1 MKKLFSEIEFNNSG
15 YKDKLPCECYH
26 CKNVFYLT
34 KHVIQTALN
43 PKTVSKGKFCSLE
56 CQIKSQKTK
65 EIVVCKN
72 CNNNFEKY
80 LSEIKR
86 NPNHFCS
93 KSCAATYNNTNKK
106 TFSSRSK
113 LEKWL
118 EIQLKQLYPNLNII
132 YNDKKAINSELDIY
146 IPSLNLAFELNGIFH
161 YEPIYGLDKL
171 TNTQKNDQ
179 RKFKLCLENNISL
192 CVIDTT
198 KQIYFKEKSSL
209 EFLKI
214 IQKIIDENLL

>member
-1 MKKLFSEIEFNNSG
+1 M
-15 YKDKLPCECYH
+15 
-26 CKNVFYLT
+26 
-34 KHVIQTALN
+34 
-43 PKTVSKGKFCSLE
+43 
-56 CQIKSQKTK
+56 
-65 EIVVCKN
+65 
-72 CNNNFEKY
+72 
-80 LSEIKR
+80 
-86 NPNHFCS
+86 
-93 KSCAATYNNTNKK
+93 
-106 TFSSRSK
+106 
-113 LEKWL
+113 
-118 EIQLKQLYPNLNII
+118 
-132 YNDKKAINSELDIY
+132 DIY